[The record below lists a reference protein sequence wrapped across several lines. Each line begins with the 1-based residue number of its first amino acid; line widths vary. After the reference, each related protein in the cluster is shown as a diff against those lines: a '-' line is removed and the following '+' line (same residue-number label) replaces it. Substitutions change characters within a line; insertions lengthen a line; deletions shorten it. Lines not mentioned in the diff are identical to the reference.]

1 MEEIWTKAFSRSYD
15 ALSVADRVVIDGV
28 LDELLER
35 HASAEMRHSLI
46 NVANETIWATRRI
59 QLNAD
64 LVRTTWMHGDSAD
77 TIVMLT
83 VASVESE

>member
-15 ALSVADRVVIDGV
+15 TLSVNDRIVIDGA

-35 HASAEMRHSLI
+35 HGSADMRHSLM
-46 NVANETIWATRRI
+46 NVANEKIWATRRI

-64 LVRTTWMHGDSAD
+64 LVRITWMYEETTDS
-77 TIVMLT
+77 IVMLT

>member
-15 ALSVADRVVIDGV
+15 TLSVNDRIVIDGV

-35 HASAEMRHSLI
+35 HGSADMRHSLM
-46 NVANETIWATRRI
+46 NVANEKIWATRRI

-64 LVRTTWMHGDSAD
+64 LVRITWMYEETTDS
-77 TIVMLT
+77 IVMLT

>member
-1 MEEIWTKAFSRSYD
+1 MEEVWTKAFSRSYD
-15 ALSVADRVVIDGV
+15 TLSVTDRVVIDRV

-46 NVANETIWATRRI
+46 NVANEKIWATRRI

-64 LVRTTWMHGDSAD
+64 LVRITWMYGESAD

>member
-15 ALSVADRVVIDGV
+15 TLSVADRVVIDGV

-35 HASAEMRHSLI
+35 HASAEMQHSLI
-46 NVANETIWATRRI
+46 NVANEKIWATRRI
-59 QLNAD
+59 QLNAG
-64 LVRTTWMHGDSAD
+64 LVRITWMYGESKD

>member
-1 MEEIWTKAFSRSYD
+1 MEEIWTKAFSRSYET
-15 ALSVADRVVIDGV
+15 LPVAHRIVIDGV

-35 HASAEMRHSLI
+35 HSSAEMRHSLI
-46 NVANETIWATRRI
+46 NVAEEKIWATRRI

-64 LVRTTWMHGDSAD
+64 LVRITWMYGESAD

-83 VASVESE
+83 VAGVESE

>member
-1 MEEIWTKAFSRSYD
+1 
-15 ALSVADRVVIDGV
+15 VADRIVIDGV

-35 HASAEMRHSLI
+35 ADSAEMRHSLL
-46 NVANETIWATRRI
+46 NVADEKVWATRRI
-59 QLNAD
+59 HLNAD
-64 LVRTTWMHGDSAD
+64 LVRITWMYGKDAD